1 MAVPETPDTRLIV
14 DTNEAFHCYSSTKHV
29 EMADILHYDGTLD
42 VTYPANL
49 KKSADFFFRIS
60 PERRKFIAALA
71 QDGCGPVSYTHLD
84 VYKRQPYR
92 RQKFLGFGGAFT
104 EASAYCYQNLSAS
117 RRAAFL
123 ECYFGQS
130 GLRYNLGR
138 THINSCDF
146 ALGNYA
152 CVEDPADEALD
163 SFSTERDDQYLI
175 PMILE
180 AQKIRCV

>member
-71 QDGCGPVSYTHLD
+71 QDGCGLVQTSTSLLKGRKEFVWGTHS
-84 VYKRQPYR
+84 
-92 RQKFLGFGGAFT
+92 GGNRW
-104 EASAYCYQNLSAS
+104 Q
-117 RRAAFL
+117 AFL
-123 ECYFGQS
+123 SDGSKSYLEIQA
-130 GLRYNLGR
+130 GLAHTCLLY
-138 THINSCDF
+138 TS
-146 ALGNYA
+146 
-152 CVEDPADEALD
+152 
-163 SFSTERDDQYLI
+163 
-175 PMILE
+175 
-180 AQKIRCV
+180 RCV